1 MSNQQLFLSFQID
14 DNTFPNLMAILTG
27 FNNSMAY
34 NVCNPKKVGKLDSC
48 PMIWNSFK
56 ERGYATAYAE
66 DEVSINTFNYHKYG
80 FLSPPVDHYLR
91 PFAIAAEK
99 YLHKTK
105 LSGLNMCLGYQNYA
119 DYIYQYAL
127 DFATQYKGNPYFG
140 LFWTNTFSHNDISS
154 TSCMD
159 NHMKEYIVQLGKLG
173 ILNETLVVFFSDHGM
188 RFGNVRQLLTGWFE
202 ERLPFIFFSLPEW
215 FKQAYPELVQ
225 NFKINRNRLTTPYDF
240 HVTLKHILSLSG
252 TNISLAAPSC
262 TLCQSLFEEM
272 PYNRSCNDANITQ
285 HWCTCIP
292 YEKSDKSSP
301 EVKEAVKFAIQV
313 MNNELQAYKNSNAT
327 TTLTNTTSA
336 TIFTNKCSKLK
347 LKKIETAKIAKI
359 PSDNVTYYLVVFE
372 VYPGGGQFE
381 ATVKYNVKTNHQ
393 LTGSIS
399 RLNTYGNQGFCVNDD
414 TMKKYCYCKH

>member
-1 MSNQQLFLSFQID
+1 
-14 DNTFPNLMAILTG
+14 
-27 FNNSMAY
+27 
-34 NVCNPKKVGKLDSC
+34 
-48 PMIWNSFK
+48 
-56 ERGYATAYAE
+56 
-66 DEVSINTFNYHKYG
+66 
-80 FLSPPVDHYLR
+80 
-91 PFAIAAEK
+91 
-99 YLHKTK
+99 
-105 LSGLNMCLGYQNYA
+105 
-119 DYIYQYAL
+119 
-127 DFATQYKGNPYFG
+127 
-140 LFWTNTFSHNDISS
+140 
-154 TSCMD
+154 
-159 NHMKEYIVQLGKLG
+159 
-173 ILNETLVVFFSDHGM
+173 
-188 RFGNVRQLLTGWFE
+188 
-202 ERLPFIFFSLPEW
+202 
-215 FKQAYPELVQ
+215 
-225 NFKINRNRLTTPYDF
+225 
-240 HVTLKHILSLSG
+240 
-252 TNISLAAPSC
+252 
-262 TLCQSLFEEM
+262 M

-313 MNNELQAYKNSNAT
+313 INNELQAYKNSNAT